1 MKNRIRII
9 FLLII
14 TSIIGLI
21 IIQGFWIVKFYLIN
35 KQQVGKEIMLSLEN
49 SVKKE
54 MALRY
59 ADQTRTFL
67 SGVSSKSIVVVGDKQ
82 PDMNVDSVLKLIKG
96 RNDLSISDVSIS
108 VKSIGDSIPVLE
120 SIPEKVEFRL
130 REILGTLLSNGK
142 INQEQIKLE
151 LIDSL
156 LQEELKKREID
167 IDYKLQI
174 YDSKLDKLEREINT
188 APALNTLKGVNVF
201 MEYEVPVTIM
211 GDKEVR
217 LTVID
222 NVKHMF
228 SSPVVKGSLLA
239 TLGLLLLVVSSYFYM
254 LKTIFDQK
262 KLSEIKNDFINNMTH
277 ELKTPIA
284 TVSAIVESMQNFG
297 VLEDKEKTN
306 KYLGVSQKE
315 LGRLSGLVEKVLNMA
330 REEREPLK
338 MSPEELNMREV
349 CDNIVNSQS
358 IKQAE
363 KEITFD
369 VKITEEA
376 EKLNADRFHMVNV
389 MQNLIENSLKYSDNP
404 VIIRIVCERKQDF
417 LSISVS
423 DNGIGIP
430 KKHQG
435 KVFDQFY
442 RVPTGDVHNVKGF
455 GLGLHYVRNIVEKHG
470 GKISLISEV
479 GKGSTFTINL
489 PC

>member
-1 MKNRIRII
+1 
-9 FLLII
+9 
-14 TSIIGLI
+14 
-21 IIQGFWIVKFYLIN
+21 
-35 KQQVGKEIMLSLEN
+35 
-49 SVKKE
+49 
-54 MALRY
+54 
-59 ADQTRTFL
+59 
-67 SGVSSKSIVVVGDKQ
+67 
-82 PDMNVDSVLKLIKG
+82 
-96 RNDLSISDVSIS
+96 
-108 VKSIGDSIPVLE
+108 
-120 SIPEKVEFRL
+120 
-130 REILGTLLSNGK
+130 
-142 INQEQIKLE
+142 
-151 LIDSL
+151 
-156 LQEELKKREID
+156 
-167 IDYKLQI
+167 
-174 YDSKLDKLEREINT
+174 
-188 APALNTLKGVNVF
+188 
-201 MEYEVPVTIM
+201 
-211 GDKEVR
+211 
-217 LTVID
+217 
-222 NVKHMF
+222 
-228 SSPVVKGSLLA
+228 
-239 TLGLLLLVVSSYFYM
+239 
-254 LKTIFDQK
+254 
-262 KLSEIKNDFINNMTH
+262 
-277 ELKTPIA
+277 
-284 TVSAIVESMQNFG
+284 MQNFG